1 MIYCHELMEIDPHT
15 IQQILTKVRD
25 QLRCPQCRKRVD
37 VSMESL
43 KVMGDDFA
51 VMQLKCMTCDACI
64 MLHASLSNVELK
76 QGKVTGEIVLEP
88 ASKENSDNTKNA
100 STNLI
105 LDPEEINSLRKHLK
119 ECGGSFMK
127 MFD

>member
-1 MIYCHELMEIDPHT
+1 MEIDPHT

-51 VMQLKCMTCDACI
+51 VMQLKCLTCDACI
-64 MLHASLSNVELK
+64 MLHASLSGAEIH
-76 QGKVTGEIVLEP
+76 QGKVTGGEIVLEQT
-88 ASKENSDNTKNA
+88 SEENSKNTKNA
-100 STNLI
+100 STKLLI
-105 LDPEEINSLRKHLK
+105 DPEELKILREHIKK
-119 ECGGSFMK
+119 SGGSFMS